1 MNTTDLKP
9 TPAATL
15 FLFGA
20 HGDLAQ
26 RLLVPAL
33 YRLCRAGL
41 LNPETRIVGVD
52 HNEATDEAFRERIA
66 QALRALASDPHAEGG
81 GHALDHDCWCDFS
94 PNIHY
99 QTGDFLEDDT
109 YAAIAQRLDEYGGNA
124 IFYLGT
130 APRFFGPIVEHL
142 AQAGL
147 LREAQGA
154 FRRVAVEKPFGID
167 LDSARALNATL
178 RRHLEETQIYRVDH
192 FAGKDA
198 ARNLAVY
205 RFASGFVEPFW
216 HRDFIDSVQ
225 ISAVETL
232 GVEGRGR
239 FYEATGAL
247 RDMVQNHLLQLLA
260 LVAMEPPQG
269 DTAADWQ
276 AAKTAAVAAIRCPKP
291 AQAADDGVR
300 GQYSAP
306 PTGDGKAYRDEKN
319 VESDST
325 VETYVALRLM
335 LDTPRWQGVPF
346 YLRTGK
352 RLSRRATEI
361 VIQFRQPQVPGV
373 PTLPTPT
380 RAILR
385 LDPET
390 LVLEWPL
397 REPGPGNTLTCRQL
411 ALNVDE
417 ALGQRPGSGY
427 ETLLYGCLQGDATH
441 FQSAQEVEAAWAAVA
456 PFQAVWSQ
464 GTEPEFYHAGSD
476 GPEGAR
482 TLIERDGR
490 QWWEPAA

>member
-1 MNTTDLKP
+1 MNTTDLNP
-9 TPAATL
+9 TPPATL

-41 LNPETRIVGVD
+41 LSPDTRIVGVD
-52 HNEATDEAFRERIA
+52 HNQATDEAFRERIA
-66 QALRALASDPHAEGG
+66 EALHALARDPQAEGG

-109 YAAIAQRLDEYGGNA
+109 YEAIGERLRAQGGNA

-130 APRFFGPIVEHL
+130 APRFFGPIVERL
-142 AQAGL
+142 AKAGL
-147 LREAQGA
+147 LQERPDA
-154 FRRVAVEKPFGID
+154 FRRVAVEKPFGTD
-167 LDSARALNATL
+167 LASARELNATL
-178 RRHLEETQIYRVDH
+178 RRHLEDTQIYRVDH

-198 ARNLAVY
+198 ARNIAVY
-205 RFASGFVEPFW
+205 RFASGIVAPFW
-216 HRDFIDSVQ
+216 HRDYIDSVQ

-260 LVAMEPPQG
+260 LVAMEPPEG
-269 DTAADWQ
+269 DTPEHWQ
-276 AAKTAAVAAIRCPKP
+276 AAKTAAVCAIRRVSA
-291 AQAADDGVR
+291 AQAAQDGVR

-306 PTGDGKAYRDEKN
+306 HDGDGKAYRDEKN
-319 VESDST
+319 VEPDSP
-325 VETYVALRLM
+325 VETYVALRLL
-335 LDTPRWQGVPF
+335 LDAPRWRGVPF

-361 VIQFRQPQVPGV
+361 VVQFRQPEVPGV
-373 PTLPTPT
+373 PGLPTPT

-390 LVLEWPL
+390 LILEWPL
-397 REPGPGNTLTCRQL
+397 REPGPGNTLTRREVS
-411 ALNVDE
+411 LNVDE

-456 PFQAVWSQ
+456 PFQQAWAS
-464 GTEPEFYHAGSD
+464 GEPVFYAAGSA
-476 GPEGAR
+476 GPDEAR

-490 QWWEPAA
+490 QWWEPQA